1 MKYVKRQIEAQMQER
16 SKQQWAVARQI
27 RPGQAEKVTLPTY
40 GWRVRG
46 LGVNRCL
53 LMFEAY
59 RKW

>member
-16 SKQQWAVARQI
+16 SKQQWAVARQT
-27 RPGQAEKVTLPTY
+27 RPSQAEKATLPTY

-53 LMFEAY
+53 LML
-59 RKW
+59 